1 MGQHHRHAL
10 QSDRPAER
18 AQCEALARQLV
29 CDDDRRA
36 RPGRDQQIFLQC
48 PRPGGHF
55 RLRPPTHLLRRRHRH
70 QSGIRLAGGIPR
82 LSRLDRVQCQGQLDL
97 TLRDIPLSY
106 NSGTGVFSIGFGTT
120 TNNTFSGTN
129 TFNGNV
135 TLAQATTTNFAITG
149 LASSLIAVNA
159 NGSVIATTSIGT
171 NLLSGVLGAGN
182 GGTGVGSYATGDI
195 LYADSANHLAALH
208 AGGNGTVLEI
218 TGGVPAWGAPAGGSG
233 GGTFSTTT
241 SQVAGELVNYS
252 NSASDILAIG
262 GSATTS
268 AKYFFDPNAQF
279 ASLAGA
285 VSIGGTLSA
294 GTTTIYSL
302 SVTNTGTST
311 FAGGLSVLNFN
322 QTGNS
327 TSTFAKGVNILT
339 GCFSING
346 ACLSA
351 GSSLLGT
358 ANSWAQLQTLSNG
371 FISNASSTFSS
382 QTNFASASS
391 TVFSVSGEGFFGTAS
406 TSNLTVGS
414 APSGFLRTNAFGAV
428 SATSTFSLVN
438 NVFGILGIGFGG
450 TGTST
455 APSYGQ
461 LLVGNASGGYTL
473 TSTSSLGIAGGGGTW
488 GSITGT
494 LSNQTD
500 LQNALNL
507 KLSSSS
513 LATSALLAGLVSDGT
528 GSGSLV
534 FATSPTFAG
543 TPVFS
548 GGLIN
553 DSVNSTTTIPNGTP
567 YAWTVATSTSA
578 NPLIQVDTSGS
589 TGSVSIGA
597 ASSSGSSVV
606 LGATGEPAN
615 LVFAASS
622 TIEGAGTGQLIT
634 IGANSDVVDFGVNVG
649 LGTTTPGSIFS
660 VQGVGNWTGATT
672 TYYSTGGINLTGGC
686 FSVAGTCIG
695 GGGGTNY
702 WTSSGGNIY
711 NNTGTNVG
719 IGTTTPGS
727 LLSLYNIANFTAAT
741 STFYG
746 TGGINLKGGCFSI
759 NGACISG
766 GVGTSYIFSYPL
778 LNTANT
784 ISEAWGTTT
793 ANVWSQLQTFTS
805 GFISNASS
813 TFASTLNVNGGTVN
827 YGAVSTSTIVNN
839 VPFAW
844 TIATSTTASPLFR
857 IDSTAG
863 SEEVTLGAPNSAN
876 VIIGDVNSSP
886 NLVFQNSSTITT
898 ASGGTLTFGSGSDKI
913 DFGVNV
919 GIGTTTPTHKLSIW
933 GAGTNGFFG
942 VSSSTSGDIFQIS
955 TNGNVGVGTTTPYS
969 RLDVWGPD
977 TASTSAF
984 AVVNS
989 ASTTEFTVY
998 DTGNATLAGSLVQ
1011 NSDARLKTDIQDLD
1025 GSSSLAEI
1033 NALNPVTFNWID
1045 PAKSSVPQFG
1055 FIAQQVEAVFPNLV
1069 STTSPTAL
1077 TPDGT
1082 LSLNYIDLISP
1093 IIAAIQELDREL
1105 TSLASTVAGF
1115 AQSITSAVGN
1125 FGQINTQQ
1133 LCVQG
1138 TCVTGAQ
1145 LQALLAAANQ
1155 STSASTPPSSSAAEA
1170 SDTTP
1175 PVIQING
1182 DNPAII
1188 QVGATYTD
1196 LGATIAGPQADLN
1209 LGIKTFLNGVLASNI
1224 LIDTSAA
1231 ATDTID
1237 YVVADAKGLTSTST
1251 RTVLVQPAAS
1261 SPPIPDPT
1269 ASTTEDT
1276 SATST
1281 P

>member
-1 MGQHHRHAL
+1 MDRSAEARAAVPDHSTSFSVSGASSLAGVTATSLAITGTSTLAGLDLISTNCSTYGNGGKLTTDAFGNVICSADQGGSGSTVGGADTQVQFNSGGGFAGSASFTFSSSTGKLTVPNASTTNLSVSGNSMLGSATSTSLFSTIADFTTGIISTLNASVANIVGFTATNATTSNLAITGLPSALLSTNGNGSVVATTSIGVNYLTGVLGTVNGGTGNGAAPAYGQLLVGNASGGYTLTSTSSLGIAGGGGTWGSITGTLSNQTDLQNAL
-10 QSDRPAER
+10 NAKFSLASWYATTTDGL
-18 AQCEALARQLV
+18 AQGATNKYFSNALAQGAISISGLPLTYSGGV
-29 CDDDRRA
+29 IGINQA
-36 RPGRDQQIFLQC
+36 SGSQAGFLASADWTA
-48 PRPGGHF
+48 F
-55 RLRPPTHLLRRRHRH
+55 NAKVSST
-70 QSGIRLAGGIPR
+70 S
-82 LSRLDRVQCQGQLDL
+82 LSA
-97 TLRDIPLSY
+97 TYPLSY

-129 TFNGNV
+129 AFNGNV

-311 FAGGLSVLNFN
+311 FAGGLSVLNLN

-339 GCFSING
+339 GCFSVNG

-358 ANSWAQLQTLSNG
+358 TNTWAQLQTFSNG

-382 QTNFASASS
+382 QTNLASASS

-406 TSNLTVGS
+406 TTNLTVGS

-455 APSYGQ
+455 APTYGQ

-473 TSTSSLGIAGGGGTW
+473 TSTSSLGIASGGGTW

-500 LQNALNL
+500 LQSALNL

-513 LATSALLAGLVSDGT
+513 LATSALLAGLVSDHT

-553 DSVNSTTTIPNGTP
+553 DSVNSTTTVPNGAP
-567 YAWTVATSTSA
+567 YAWTVATSSSA
-578 NPLIQVDTSGS
+578 NPLIEVDTSGS

-597 ASSSGSSVV
+597 ASSSLSSVV

-622 TIEGAGTGQLIT
+622 TIEGAGAGQQIT
-634 IGANSDVVDFGVNVG
+634 IGASSDVVNFGVNVG
-649 LGTTTPGSIFS
+649 FGTTTPGSILS
-660 VQGVGNWTGATT
+660 VQGVGNWTGATST
-672 TYYSTGGINLTGGC
+672 FYSTGGINLTAGC
-686 FSVAGTCIG
+686 FSVNGTCIG
-695 GGGGTNY
+695 GSGGRNY

-711 NNTGTNVG
+711 NNTGTDVG

-727 LLSLYNIANFTAAT
+727 LLSLCNIANLTAAT
-741 STFYG
+741 TTFYS

-766 GVGTSYIFSYPL
+766 G
-778 LNTANT
+778 
-784 ISEAWGTTT
+784 
-793 ANVWSQLQTFTS
+793 
-805 GFISNASS
+805 
-813 TFASTLNVNGGTVN
+813 GGT
-827 YGAVSTSTIVNN
+827 AHLHI
-839 VPFAW
+839 
-844 TIATSTTASPLFR
+844 SPPEYRQYHFR
-857 IDSTAG
+857 RFG
-863 SEEVTLGAPNSAN
+863 HHHRQRLEPAP
-876 VIIGDVNSSP
+876 D
-886 NLVFQNSSTITT
+886 LHQWLHFQRVVDLHHH
-898 ASGGTLTFGSGSDKI
+898 AQRERRDGELR
-913 DFGVNV
+913 
-919 GIGTTTPTHKLSIW
+919 
-933 GAGTNGFFG
+933 
-942 VSSSTSGDIFQIS
+942 
-955 TNGNVGVGTTTPYS
+955 S
-969 RLDVWGPD
+969 RLHLDHRQQR
-977 TASTSAF
+977 
-984 AVVNS
+984 
-989 ASTTEFTVY
+989 
-998 DTGNATLAGSLVQ
+998 SL
-1011 NSDARLKTDIQDLD
+1011 RLDHRYLHHR
-1025 GSSSLAEI
+1025 EP
-1033 NALNPVTFNWID
+1033 ALPHQFDRRLRRGD
-1045 PAKSSVPQFG
+1045 P
-1055 FIAQQVEAVFPNLV
+1055 
-1069 STTSPTAL
+1069 
-1077 TPDGT
+1077 
-1082 LSLNYIDLISP
+1082 
-1093 IIAAIQELDREL
+1093 RR
-1105 TSLASTVAGF
+1105 
-1115 AQSITSAVGN
+1115 
-1125 FGQINTQQ
+1125 TQLRQ
-1133 LCVQG
+1133 
-1138 TCVTGAQ
+1138 
-1145 LQALLAAANQ
+1145 
-1155 STSASTPPSSSAAEA
+1155 
-1170 SDTTP
+1170 
-1175 PVIQING
+1175 
-1182 DNPAII
+1182 
-1188 QVGATYTD
+1188 
-1196 LGATIAGPQADLN
+1196 
-1209 LGIKTFLNGVLASNI
+1209 
-1224 LIDTSAA
+1224 
-1231 ATDTID
+1231 
-1237 YVVADAKGLTSTST
+1237 
-1251 RTVLVQPAAS
+1251 RHHR
-1261 SPPIPDPT
+1261 
-1269 ASTTEDT
+1269 
-1276 SATST
+1276 
-1281 P
+1281 